1 MTRRD
6 TKVPKFYQNE
16 EHCQQ
21 CRSATQHN
29 TGSAPRPDSTRS
41 GARRKPVNLSQL
53 HGVANDTSQQG
64 RSSASKKKGEL
75 RVGDTMALQSCTCER
90 SEPGWRRSAPAGC
103 RQDTPAL
110 KTTQPS
116 PQSAIPAAGSP
127 RRYVTLHGS
136 VLLRVN
142 MVVSKNGQRIPQLG
156 QRQKCAARR
165 KRDPRCKHS
174 VKRPRT
180 DTGVFLYIKNTGCF
194 RIRNFRSLYNICGYA
209 FYKGCATHA
218 VSWARH
224 AKSHTSITK

>member
-174 VKRPRT
+174 VKRPSAQI
-180 DTGVFLYIKNTGCF
+180 GVLGITIPKWELQFPKN
-194 RIRNFRSLYNICGYA
+194 RSLAGILQQSLNCFCGLPAA
-209 FYKGCATHA
+209 FIQL
-218 VSWARH
+218 V
-224 AKSHTSITK
+224 